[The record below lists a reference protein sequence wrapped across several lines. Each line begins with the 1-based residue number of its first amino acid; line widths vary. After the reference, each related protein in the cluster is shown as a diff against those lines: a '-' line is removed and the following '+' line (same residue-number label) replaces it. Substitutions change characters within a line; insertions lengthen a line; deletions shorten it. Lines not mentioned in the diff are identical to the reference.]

1 MDLEKVTTEIK
12 NRETARFNYTGKVV
26 IKEEHT
32 GTFTGVI
39 NLLTVAD
46 ITVGYNPDFIEEAKP
61 LEKIV
66 KDPFQSAFTAV
77 LRHELNHKGGG
88 FLQGC
93 PRTMDLHVQEILEPI
108 AETLKKK
115 GFANVP
121 VMQGHT
127 LYSYIA
133 NMFEDW
139 LDNSEIGNVMDHI
152 GLFVCYDADAKS
164 NGLNDVSKKR
174 AKKKADKTL
183 NGTSPDANVDK
194 NKINEKISPLFDAFI
209 QLQEKFIGGKRSK
222 KLMDSYRSH
231 DKNVDDVLSSFMKR
245 STLQDYKI
253 TVFSARKK
261 IPVQMF
267 DRKKALS
274 YCLDEKNW
282 KKIAIIFAEEFSKL
296 IDKKQLDN
304 EEYVKKTFQKM
315 IGESDTFEDELS
327 DPDTMMKYVWKKF
340 SEGEEDE
347 EINKKLHVRNK
358 NIPFNPP
365 AYVDSYMALD
375 VVYKRI
381 ARNLDIKTETPT
393 ITTSFPIMHYGR
405 RMFDPEKDKISK
417 TRLRMGDSGYL
428 ELFVKRFYE
437 TIPIE
442 YTKGIQ
448 KIPDIKLFV
457 LDTSG
462 SMKLPVIGDDKG
474 RIMNPWAEEEKQW
487 GNKSRYH
494 YALVA
499 WYGLQEFL
507 RKQGALKHAT
517 SKLINYS
524 SETKTAKNLDDARK
538 LALTPQFGGTS
549 LELSVIEKLFGKNEL
564 IISVSD
570 GDMSNWSSIKEEY
583 IRRAKQNQYVH
594 IQIGEETIMTKDLVT
609 AGLLVVYDT
618 GENMAKLII
627 DFTRP
632 YVTRKK
638 T

>member
-1 MDLEKVTTEIK
+1 MNLEKLTTEIK
-12 NRETARFNYTGKVV
+12 NRETARFNYTGKVL
-26 IKEEHT
+26 IKEEHS

-46 ITVGYNPDFIEEAKP
+46 ITVGYNPDFIEDAKP

-66 KDPFQSAFTAV
+66 EDPFESAFTAV

-88 FLQGC
+88 ILKGC
-93 PRTMDLHVQEILEPI
+93 PRTMDLHIQEVLEPI
-108 AETLKKK
+108 AQTLKNL

-121 VMQGHT
+121 ASQGHT
-127 LYSYIA
+127 LYSYMA

-139 LDNSEIGNVMDHI
+139 LDNSELGNKTDHV
-152 GLFVCYDADAKS
+152 GLFVCYHADAEESGKT
-164 NGLNDVSKKR
+164 KK
-174 AKKKADKTL
+174 
-183 NGTSPDANVDK
+183 G
-194 NKINEKISPLFDAFI
+194 NEKMSPLFDAFI
-209 QLQEKFIGGKRSK
+209 QLQEKFFGGKRSK
-222 KLMDSYRSH
+222 KLMDQYRSN
-231 DKNVDDVLSSFMKR
+231 DKNVKDVLASFMKR
-245 STLQDYKI
+245 STLEDYKT

-267 DRKKALS
+267 DRKKAMN
-274 YCLDEKNW
+274 YCVDETNW
-282 KKIAIIFAEEFSKL
+282 KKLAIIFAEEFSKL
-296 IDKKQLDN
+296 IDKKQLND
-304 EEYVKKTFQKM
+304 EDYVKKTFQKM
-315 IGESDTFEDELS
+315 VGERDAFEDEIN
-327 DPDTMMKYVWKKF
+327 DPDTIMKYVWEKF
-340 SEGEEDE
+340 SEGEEDKTNE
-347 EINKKLHVRNK
+347 KGNVKNK
-358 NIPFNPP
+358 NVPFNPP

-375 VVYKRI
+375 SVYRRI

-393 ITTSFPIMHYGR
+393 FTTSFPIMHYGR
-405 RMFDPEKDKISK
+405 RLFDPESDKISK

-428 ELFVKRFYE
+428 ELVVKKFYE

-442 YTKGIQ
+442 YTKGMQ

-462 SMKLPVIGDDKG
+462 SMRFASVGSDVG
-474 RIMNPWAEEEKQW
+474 RIMNPWAEEGKQW

-524 SETKTAKNLDDARK
+524 SATKSAKNLDDARK

-549 LELSVIEKLFGKNEL
+549 LELGVVQKLFGKNEL
-564 IISVSD
+564 IISISD
-570 GDMSNWSSIKEEY
+570 GDMDNWQSIKEEY
-583 IRRAKQNQYVH
+583 IKRVKQNQYVH
-594 IQIGEETIMTKDLVT
+594 IQIGRETTMTKDLVN

-618 GENMAKLII
+618 GENMAKLVI